1 MNEANKSIQQIRAEL
16 ESFRTS
22 MRLQF
27 TLLEMRISML
37 NLERRRRSFYEGL
50 IEGRA
55 QRD

>member
-37 NLERRRRSFYEGL
+37 NLERRRRF
-50 IEGRA
+50 
-55 QRD
+55 